1 MTEAFSGNV
10 EMAIVLPLSVVANQL
25 MRIESDIR
33 LLNMKAFHV
42 AQARDNGG
50 HTQLINAKL
59 ETINASL
66 DAIRELVAEFG
77 ADIHPPVPVAA
88 PKRGSDRD
96 D

>member
-10 EMAIVLPLSVVANQL
+10 EMAIVLPLGVVANQL

-42 AQARDNGG
+42 AQARDNGH
-50 HTQLINAKL
+50 HTQLIHAKL

-77 ADIHPPVPVAA
+77 ADIHPPVPAA
-88 PKRGSDRD
+88 GPKRGSDRD